1 MQQKGSMDHS
11 VCQASA
17 KSIGTHAD
25 GIRGDRVLTG
35 VLSVY
40 LQKKINTTRI
50 TKTDIKMLYHES

>member
-1 MQQKGSMDHS
+1 MDHS

-40 LQKKINTTRI
+40 LQKKSIQLGSPKLT
-50 TKTDIKMLYHES
+50 